1 MPLRIAVAQA
11 WAVALELYTTNTLPG
26 WRNKLCLFV
35 ICFFLGLVFG
45 GLLFL
50 GLHLSV
56 GYTSLVSLYI
66 TSAMIV
72 LVTAILFFFKQAR
85 CFSMLFLVSC
95 GMQQGRN
102 ILITAGTGVVIVSN
116 VRNTFNNLH
125 GLAKSMICNL
135 EAKKLS
141 IDTTPV
147 GKYIGVIKWIY
158 DQTKVFSNLLD
169 LVTFTPE
176 FHIEHTISTHDLK
189 EKLQNAEQ
197 QVKEV
202 SENVSKI
209 MDTMSSIGQKVLPA
223 LGVFLVLISTVFYIR
238 KYYFNKKFE
247 NTFITPRFIRFDKKQ
262 KADGKPHILPLTKKE
277 RKKYVTIPSPRLS
290 GKERKRMGVFLIPVL
305 THTSVWAFFMG
316 VDALLYWL
324 ILTIS
329 KHLEGVPPIM
339 VALRMT
345 MDKENRVFGIIPETS
360 SSESQ
365 DFSYNVTLFEKK
377 CIPKPT
383 LLIQNSSIPLVAI
396 ILILMLLGL
405 MSAKLTELKL
415 LVVSSF
421 YPDNEDERIEYLH
434 TKILKKRSKKRLK
447 PLKSTLIVF
456 AKKLDF
462 WFPVFSFFRKQED
475 DRNTLELD

>member
-1 MPLRIAVAQA
+1 
-11 WAVALELYTTNTLPG
+11 
-26 WRNKLCLFV
+26 
-35 ICFFLGLVFG
+35 
-45 GLLFL
+45 
-50 GLHLSV
+50 
-56 GYTSLVSLYI
+56 
-66 TSAMIV
+66 
-72 LVTAILFFFKQAR
+72 
-85 CFSMLFLVSC
+85 
-95 GMQQGRN
+95 MQQGRN

-141 IDTTPV
+141 IDTTPI

-158 DQTKVFSNLLD
+158 DQTKVFSNLLN

-176 FHIEHTISTHDLK
+176 FHIEHTISTQDLK

-223 LGVFLVLISTVFYIR
+223 LGVLLVLISTVFYIR

-247 NTFITPRFIRFDKKQ
+247 NTFITPRFILFDKKQ

-277 RKKYVTIPSPRLS
+277 RKKYVTIPSPSLS
-290 GKERKRMGVFLIPVL
+290 VKERKRMGMFLIPVL
-305 THTSVWAFFMG
+305 THTFAWAFFMG

-339 VALRMT
+339 VALRMS
-345 MDKENRVFGIIPETS
+345 MDYVFLHATLASRV
-360 SSESQ
+360 Q
-365 DFSYNVTLFEKK
+365 D
-377 CIPKPT
+377 
-383 LLIQNSSIPLVAI
+383 VAI
-396 ILILMLLGL
+396 VLVYL
-405 MSAKLTELKL
+405 ALTLTGEEHLA
-415 LVVSSF
+415 
-421 YPDNEDERIEYLH
+421 YL
-434 TKILKKRSKKRLK
+434 
-447 PLKSTLIVF
+447 
-456 AKKLDF
+456 
-462 WFPVFSFFRKQED
+462 
-475 DRNTLELD
+475 